1 MEASGVGLGAVRLL
15 RCVDLGRLLEAC
27 VAQHKP
33 CESFAILF
41 SLRHKC
47 AMHLHLLLL
56 VFSSQ
61 DGYRTVRL
69 SRSAASACPFSGPS

>member
-15 RCVDLGRLLEAC
+15 RCVDLGSLLEAC

-33 CESFAILF
+33 YESFAILF

-47 AMHLHLLLL
+47 AMHVCCLYFHHRMDIVLC
-56 VFSSQ
+56 
-61 DGYRTVRL
+61 D
-69 SRSAASACPFSGPS
+69 